1 MELAEYKTYKEY
13 KAQLDAELSKTAE
26 GFVRIGYLLKVAR
39 DTNILAESG
48 YKTVAEFAQAEY
60 QIDKTQVSRFIQ
72 INDRFS
78 EGGYSDHL
86 MPDYQGYGYAKLT
99 LMLQLPETVTE
110 ALSPAY
116 TKSDIQAIK
125 EEFDEEKKVT
135 DIERLLEIGG
145 KTEADTASEVEKVL
159 HCLGE
164 TEPELFVE
172 LHGWMQ
178 QAEKKVDDLKEIM
191 APAEEKTYSVR
202 VPGIGRIMLM
212 LSPSE
217 VRLVNARTGVVQMS
231 SWEELEASLPEMLEG
246 TAQEAWSKLYCQPYP
261 AKQEIAPVQP
271 KTSKQ
276 QESKKPTRQQAEKK
290 VTKAKPDPKPA
301 KKAPQMLENLEK
313 TSTEVVSGTVEGE
326 PVNNANALPE
336 VINSSSE
343 PEIRANETENE
354 PPEMPENLE
363 KTKAD
368 TDSVEDTGKALR
380 GYKSAIT
387 GNLSK
392 LQALWD
398 SDNKDK
404 IPLMLDVTKNMLWRL
419 ERIKEME
426 G

>member
-1 MELAEYKTYKEY
+1 MELIEYKSYQEY
-13 KAQLDAELSKTAE
+13 KQELDAELSKTAE

-86 MPDYQGYGYAKLT
+86 LPDYQGYGYAKLT

-116 TKSDIQAIK
+116 SKADIQAIK

-135 DIERLLEIGG
+135 DIERILE
-145 KTEADTASEVEKVL
+145 KPEADTESEITRVL
-159 HCLGE
+159 YQLGE
-164 TEPELFVE
+164 AEPELYIE
-172 LHGWMQ
+172 IYDWLQ
-178 QAEKKVDDLKEIM
+178 QADRKIEDLKDIM
-191 APAEEKTYSVR
+191 APTEDKTYSVR

-217 VRLVNARTGVVQMS
+217 VRLVNSRTGIKQMS
-231 SWEELEASLPEMLEG
+231 SWEELSESFPVMPEG
-246 TAQEAWSKLYCQPYP
+246 TAKEAWSKLYCQPYP
-261 AKQEIAPVQP
+261 EKEEVAPVQQNP
-271 KTSKQ
+271 KP
-276 QESKKPTRQQAEKK
+276 EKPARQQATKK
-290 VTKAKPDPKPA
+290 VTKAKPE
-301 KKAPQMLENLEK
+301 KKAPQKPETPEK
-313 TSTEVVSGTVEGE
+313 TPTEVVSGTVEGE
-326 PVNNANALPE
+326 PVNDANALPE
-336 VINSSSE
+336 AINQANK

-354 PPEMPENLE
+354 PPEMPENHE

-368 TDSVEDTGKALR
+368 TDSAEDTSKVLR
-380 GYKSAIT
+380 GYKSAVT
-387 GNLSK
+387 SNLAK

>member
-1 MELAEYKTYKEY
+1 MELTEYKTYQEY

-86 MPDYQGYGYAKLT
+86 LPDYQGYGYAKLT

-116 TKSDIQAIK
+116 SKADIQAIK

-135 DIERLLEIGG
+135 DIERILE
-145 KTEADTASEVEKVL
+145 KPEADTESVITRVL
-159 HCLGE
+159 YQLGE
-164 TEPELFVE
+164 AEPELYIE
-172 LHGWMQ
+172 IYDWLQ
-178 QAEKKVDDLKEIM
+178 QADRKIEDLKDIM
-191 APAEEKTYSVR
+191 APAEDKTYSVR

-217 VRLVNARTGVVQMS
+217 VRLVSSRTGIKQTS
-231 SWEELEASLPEMLEG
+231 SWEELSESFPEVSEG
-246 TAQEAWSKLYCQPYP
+246 TAKEAWSKLYCQPYP
-261 AKQEIAPVQP
+261 EKEEVAPVQ
-271 KTSKQ
+271 Q
-276 QESKKPTRQQAEKK
+276 NHKPEKPARQQATKK

-301 KKAPQMLENLEK
+301 KKAPQMPENLEK

-326 PVNNANALPE
+326 PVNDANALPE

-363 KTKAD
+363 KIKT
-368 TDSVEDTGKALR
+368 DTGKVLR
-380 GYKSAIT
+380 GYKSAVT
-387 GNLSK
+387 GNLAK